1 MINKKAI
8 AQSAL
13 LLAAVLMI
21 GFGIWR
27 GEQIRCWQRLSGC
40 VWSVLALD
48 KKNGSFLARFRGW
61 FQAGA
66 TLLTNIHLPNLPRV
80 FCIRARAKQY
90 VCRG

>member
-48 KKNGSFLARFRGW
+48 KKTVLSGPFPGW

-66 TLLTNIHLPNLPRV
+66 ALLTNIHLPN
-80 FCIRARAKQY
+80 FAKGVLYQGKGKT
-90 VCRG
+90 VCVPG